1 MPRFSRARRRH
12 ILLRALVTTTIAVKR
27 QKSTMQPRSDLTDM
41 ETMIDD
47 LCETDAEL
55 GRYIDA
61 AFWSLGFARPRTRQR
76 RRGPKS

>member
-1 MPRFSRARRRH
+1 
-12 ILLRALVTTTIAVKR
+12 
-27 QKSTMQPRSDLTDM
+27 MQPRSDLTDM